1 MIKFKAVLVRL
12 LKGTIAGAVS
22 TMAMVTITQPVV
34 WTDILLT
41 LKALALAACIG
52 GITGLLMALQKWV
65 SWK

>member
-1 MIKFKAVLVRL
+1 MKYRAILIRL
-12 LKGTIAGAVS
+12 LKGTLAGAVS

-41 LKALALAACIG
+41 LKALALAGCIG
-52 GITGLLMALQKWV
+52 GITGLLMALQKWA